1 MRLIN
6 LLILKGD
13 THTHT
18 HTHTH
23 IHIYTFIFT
32 SGYEV
37 PGPGIKPMS
46 QEQPGPLQ

>member
-18 HTHTH
+18 HTH
-23 IHIYTFIFT
+23 IHIYTFIFI
-32 SGYEV
+32 SSYEV

-46 QEQPGPLQ
+46 QEQPGLLQ